1 MKKDKIPNQPHEM
14 YEGETKG
21 LYTVNAEG
29 KYELSRTSGWE
40 PETIALTQALEE
52 IDRQTQQA
60 LIKVQQG
67 SSSPLE
73 YHMYAQ
79 RMDLAMLSTAVGKF
93 QWQVK
98 RHFKPANFVKLTQQ
112 QIEIYA
118 AVLGI
123 DTTQL
128 TTMPND

>member
-29 KYELSRTSGWE
+29 QYELSRTAGWE

-52 IDRQTQQA
+52 IDRLTQQA
-60 LIKVQQG
+60 LNKVKQG
-67 SSSPLE
+67 HSSALE

-79 RMDLAMLSTAVGKF
+79 RMDLPMLAVAIGKY

-98 RHFKPANFVKLTQQ
+98 RHFKPANFVKLSQQ
-112 QIEIYA
+112 QIEEYA

-123 DTTQL
+123 DAITLKTI
-128 TTMPND
+128 PND

>member
-79 RMDLAMLSTAVGKF
+79 RMDLAMLAAAVGKF

-123 DTTQL
+123 DATQL

>member
-21 LYTVNAEG
+21 VYTVNAEG
-29 KYELSRTSGWE
+29 KYELSRTAGWD

-52 IDRQTQQA
+52 IDRLTQQA
-60 LIKVQQG
+60 LINVQQG
-67 SSSPLE
+67 ISSPLE
-73 YHMYAQ
+73 YYMYAQ
-79 RMDLAMLSTAVGKF
+79 RMDLAMLAAAVGKF

-112 QIEIYA
+112 QIETYA

-123 DTTQL
+123 DATQL
-128 TTMPND
+128 ITLPHE

>member
-1 MKKDKIPNQPHEM
+1 MKKDNIPNQPHEM

-21 LYTVNAEG
+21 LYTINDDG
-29 KYELSRTSGWE
+29 KYELSRTIGWE

-52 IDRQTQQA
+52 IDRLSQDA
-60 LIKVQQG
+60 LSRVQQG
-67 SSSPLE
+67 ISSPLE

-79 RMDLAMLSTAVGKF
+79 RMDLPMLAVAVGKY

-98 RHFKPANFVKLTQQ
+98 RHFKPSNFVKLTQQ
-112 QIEIYA
+112 QIESYA

-123 DTTQL
+123 HATQL
-128 TTMPND
+128 KSIPND

>member
-1 MKKDKIPNQPHEM
+1 MKKENIPNQPHDM

-21 LYTVNAEG
+21 VYSVNAEG

-52 IDRQTQQA
+52 IDRLSQQA
-60 LIKVQQG
+60 LLNVQQG
-67 SSSPLE
+67 ISSPLE
-73 YHMYAQ
+73 YHMFAQ
-79 RMDLAMLSTAVGKF
+79 RMDLTALAAAVGKF

-98 RHFKPANFVKLTQQ
+98 RHFKPANFVKLSQQ
-112 QIEIYA
+112 QIETYA

-123 DTTQL
+123 DATRL
-128 TTMPND
+128 KSVPND

>member
-1 MKKDKIPNQPHEM
+1 MKKENIPNQPHEM

-21 LYTVNAEG
+21 VYSVNAEG

-40 PETIALTQALEE
+40 PETIALSRALEE
-52 IDRQTQQA
+52 IDRLSQQA
-60 LIKVQQG
+60 LLNVQQG
-67 SSSPLE
+67 ISSPLE

-79 RMDLAMLSTAVGKF
+79 RMDLATLATAVGKF

-98 RHFKPANFVKLTQQ
+98 RHFKPAKFIKLSQQ
-112 QIEIYA
+112 QIETYA

-123 DTTQL
+123 DAMQL
-128 TTMPND
+128 KSVPND

>member
-29 KYELSRTSGWE
+29 KYELSRTAGWE

-79 RMDLAMLSTAVGKF
+79 RMDLAMLATAVDKF

-123 DTTQL
+123 DATQL

>member
-1 MKKDKIPNQPHEM
+1 MKKEDIPNQPHEM

-21 LYTVNAEG
+21 VYSVNAEG

-52 IDRQTQQA
+52 IDRLSQQA
-60 LIKVQQG
+60 LTKVQQG
-67 SSSPLE
+67 ISSPLE

-79 RMDLAMLSTAVGKF
+79 RMDLPTLAVAVGKF

-98 RHFKPANFVKLTQQ
+98 RHFKPSNFVKLKQQ
-112 QIEIYA
+112 QIETYA

-123 DTTQL
+123 DANQL
-128 TTMPND
+128 KSVPND

>member
-1 MKKDKIPNQPHEM
+1 MKKENMPNQPHEI

-21 LYTVNAEG
+21 VYTVNADG
-29 KYELSRTSGWE
+29 KYELSRTAGWE

-52 IDRQTQQA
+52 IDRLSQQA

-67 SSSPLE
+67 ISSPLE
-73 YHMYAQ
+73 YHMCAQ
-79 RMDLAMLSTAVGKF
+79 RMDLATLAAAVGKF

-112 QIEIYA
+112 QIETYA

-123 DTTQL
+123 DADQL
-128 TTMPND
+128 NSVPND

>member
-79 RMDLAMLSTAVGKF
+79 RMDLAMLATAAGKF

-123 DTTQL
+123 DATQL

>member
-21 LYTVNAEG
+21 VYTVNAEG

-52 IDRQTQQA
+52 IDRQTQHA
-60 LIKVQQG
+60 LINVQQG

-79 RMDLAMLSTAVGKF
+79 RMDLTMLAAAVGKF

-112 QIEIYA
+112 QIETYA

-123 DTTQL
+123 NATQL
-128 TTMPND
+128 TTIPND

>member
-29 KYELSRTSGWE
+29 QYELSRTTGWE

-52 IDRQTQQA
+52 IDRLTQQA
-60 LIKVQQG
+60 LNKVKQG
-67 SSSPLE
+67 LSSALE

-79 RMDLAMLSTAVGKF
+79 RMDLPMLAVAIGKY

-98 RHFKPANFVKLTQQ
+98 RHFKPANFVKLSQQ
-112 QIEIYA
+112 QIEEYA

-123 DTTQL
+123 DATTL
-128 TTMPND
+128 KTIPND

>member
-29 KYELSRTSGWE
+29 KYELSRTAGWE
-40 PETIALTQALEE
+40 PETIALIQALEE
-52 IDRQTQQA
+52 IDRLTQQS
-60 LIKVQQG
+60 LINVQQG

-79 RMDLAMLSTAVGKF
+79 RMDLTMLAAAVGKF

-98 RHFKPANFVKLTQQ
+98 RHFKPENFVKLTQQ
-112 QIEIYA
+112 QIEVYA
-118 AVLGI
+118 TVLGI
-123 DTTQL
+123 DATQL
-128 TTMPND
+128 IKIPNA

>member
-1 MKKDKIPNQPHEM
+1 MKKDNIPNQPHEM

-21 LYTVNAEG
+21 VYTVNAEG

-40 PETIALTQALEE
+40 PETVALTQALEE
-52 IDRQTQQA
+52 IDRLTQQA

-67 SSSPLE
+67 NSSPLE

-79 RMDLAMLSTAVGKF
+79 RMDISMLAAAVGKF

-112 QIEIYA
+112 QIETYA

-128 TTMPND
+128 ISIPND

>member
-123 DTTQL
+123 DATQL

>member
-52 IDRQTQQA
+52 IDRQTQQT

-79 RMDLAMLSTAVGKF
+79 RMDLAMLATAAGKF

-123 DTTQL
+123 DATQL

>member
-1 MKKDKIPNQPHEM
+1 MKKDNIPNQPHEM

-21 LYTVNAEG
+21 LYTINDDG
-29 KYELSRTSGWE
+29 KYELSRTIGWE

-52 IDRQTQQA
+52 IDRLSQDA
-60 LIKVQQG
+60 LSRVQQG
-67 SSSPLE
+67 ISSPLE

-79 RMDLAMLSTAVGKF
+79 RMDLPMLAVAVGKY

-112 QIEIYA
+112 QIESYA

-123 DTTQL
+123 DATQL
-128 TTMPND
+128 KSIPND